1 MPRIIQVQAQRP
13 DYGQVNALYQRGLE
27 GLTQSFNPLQQ
38 ALAKVVDNESKKQTG
53 LLQQYI
59 ATHDPN
65 SPEFKQ
71 GIEALRAQGSGWG
84 TPDEQKLS
92 ESISNRFNQLSQL
105 RSAELSQEGQALNN
119 AAQTVANQYQQREIE
134 QRLAQ
139 GKANLEGTNLNNQT
153 KTNELRDYNEGR
165 DALQVFSPFLP
176 EIANGTISDDSL
188 GALGDI
194 IQQQAPSFA
203 PKYYEI
209 LKDVNKT
216 REEKNKEILKFFQD
230 SGLTT
235 NGAFSLDGSTAGLNT
250 VGRAAATVPNT
261 PVPAREGKSYSVGD
275 IEALK
280 TNGGEHNSQMMRN
293 LFKGEAKGYGTANY
307 RKSNGWGLFKG
318 DVSKLTVGQVM
329 QLQKEGKVFAT
340 GKYQIVPNTL
350 REAVSTLGIDPNTP
364 YDRKT
369 QDYIFT
375 NRLLGSKRP
384 NIEKYIKGNGK
395 ITDAAI
401 AMAAEWESFAAPN
414 GKSMYDDSN
423 YRRYINS
430 KGNGRSV
437 NASVSYKDVLGG
449 LEEAKANYNKL
460 ISKGVDSDTA
470 YQMAWLYSF
479 NDDAPTTEQIKAGE
493 QKLSQATPEVQPA
506 LVNPKPPTSIAE
518 ADNQIRDDRYKGRL
532 LVTEDAASYQPPM
545 SFVPPQQELPPGR
558 DNYVET
564 IPSSIRRTQEEGI
577 TQPQQQSVVSTTTP
591 VIPENALQRAIDFA
605 KASSNDLRQQGL
617 QQGLTEKKRE
627 DLQRELQD
635 IDSKISL
642 GLSTPTSNSSLADV
656 QALQTRKKELEGLL
670 RTEQGN
676 VDATNIEYKKELPES
691 MQLAI
696 QERIAS
702 AGTKGNQLKEAQ
714 KLFEETQDPEQKNY
728 IRELAGTLYRDSNE
742 TTNSGAKLKSAEQEL
757 YQLENST
764 SPDETKI
771 QTKRKEVEGL
781 RHEADQELYN
791 AYVKGDQEA
800 QAKFE
805 ANKIPA
811 EQTPAYAQLRQLQVQ
826 KAEIEKR
833 LGSLSGQ
840 YRTIAEEGLKAINQ
854 QIKTL
859 PQIIE
864 QQRIDRGLVPIESL
878 PGNTKDLIKE
888 VISESGMTPDEF
900 TAAGFSPDGAKAQGT
915 IVKAAVAAN
924 IAMDKAKREAL
935 RDAKIMTVEEQ
946 TKHLKELK
954 SNPSKIFVDKNGVTK
969 DKFTKGTDEKF
980 FAEKFI
986 ETLRAQLGTTIKKD
1000 SNGKMIQTLRQRD
1013 ALQLSPEELNTAI
1026 YRAAVM
1032 ASNTVRDIDSSPGF
1046 FSKDH
1051 EAAKDGIMYSNLL
1064 TRDRYMIKDT
1074 VLDDILGQAIKGVIN
1089 ERADKFNSK
1098 IQDIKD
1104 NLKDSFKKNNLEDF
1118 IDDVTKQ
1125 DKQKG
1130 KKS

>member
-1 MPRIIQVQAQRP
+1 MPRIIQQQAQRP
-13 DYGQVNALYQRGLE
+13 DYGQANALYQRGLE
-27 GLTQSFNPLQQ
+27 GLSQSLNPLQQ
-38 ALAKVVDNESKKQTG
+38 ALSKASENESKKQTG

-59 ATHDPN
+59 ATHDLN
-65 SPEFKQ
+65 SPEFQQ
-71 GIEALRAQGSGWG
+71 GLEALKAQGSGWG

-92 ESISNRFNQLSQL
+92 ESITNRFNQLSQL

-119 AAQTVANQYQQREIE
+119 AAQTVANQYQQKEIE

-139 GKANLEGTNLNNQT
+139 GAANLEGTNLGNET
-153 KTNELRDYNEGR
+153 KRNDLRDYTENRE
-165 DALQVFSPFLP
+165 ALQVFSPFLTD
-176 EIANGTISDDSL
+176 IANGSISDDSL

-230 SGLTT
+230 SGLASP
-235 NGAFSLDGSTAGLNT
+235 NGAFSMGGSTAGMNT
-250 VGRAAATVPNT
+250 VGQVAATVPGTSTT
-261 PVPAREGKSYSVGD
+261 PVPARAGKTYSVGD

-307 RKSNGWGLFKG
+307 RKSNGWGLYKG
-318 DVSKLTVGQVM
+318 DVSQLTVGQVM
-329 QLQKEGKVFAT
+329 QLQDEGKLFAT
-340 GKYQIVPNTL
+340 GKYQIIPKTL
-350 REAVSTLGIDPNTP
+350 KDAVNKLGIDPNTP

-384 NIEKYIKGNGK
+384 AIENYVKGNGK
-395 ITDAAI
+395 LTDAAI
-401 AMAAEWESFAAPN
+401 SMALEWESFAAPN
-414 GKSMYDDSN
+414 GKSAYDDSN
-423 YRRYINS
+423 YRRYVNS

-437 NASVSYKDVLGG
+437 NASVSYKDVLGS
-449 LEEAKANYNKL
+449 LEEAKSNYNKL
-460 ISKGVDSDTA
+460 VSKGVDSDTA

-479 NDDAPTTEQIKAGE
+479 NDDAPSTQQVQAGE
-493 QKLSQATPEVQPA
+493 QKLTNPTEVQPA
-506 LVNPKPPTSIAE
+506 LANPKPTTSLAE
-518 ADNQIRDDRYKGRL
+518 ATN
-532 LVTEDAASYQPPM
+532 
-545 SFVPPQQELPPGR
+545 
-558 DNYVET
+558 
-564 IPSSIRRTQEEGI
+564 
-577 TQPQQQSVVSTTTP
+577 QQQQTTTTS
-591 VIPENALQRAIDFA
+591 ENDLQKAIDFA
-605 KASSNDLRQQGL
+605 KASSDDLRQQGL
-617 QQGLTEKKRE
+617 QQGLTEKRRE
-627 DLQRELQD
+627 DLQKELQD

-642 GLSTPTSNSSLADV
+642 GLSTPTSNKSLEEV
-656 QALQTRKKELEGLL
+656 NALQARKKELEGMLS
-670 RTEQGN
+670 TEKGN
-676 VDATNIEYKKELPES
+676 VDTANVEYKKELPES

-702 AGTKGNQLKEAQ
+702 AGTQGNQLKEAQ
-714 KLFEETQDPEQKNY
+714 KLFEETQDPETKNY
-728 IRELAGTLYRDSNE
+728 IREVAGTLYRDSNE
-742 TTNSGAKLKSAEQEL
+742 TTNSGAKLKSAEQDL
-757 YQLENST
+757 YRLENST
-764 SPDETKI
+764 TPDETKI
-771 QTKRKEVEGL
+771 QTKRKEVETL

-833 LGSLSGQ
+833 LGSLNGQ

-854 QIKTL
+854 QIDAL
-859 PQIIE
+859 PQVIE
-864 QQRIDRGLVPIESL
+864 QQRIDRGLVSIESL

-888 VISESGMTPDEF
+888 VIEDAGMTPDEF

-924 IAMDKAKREAL
+924 IAMDKVKREAL

-954 SNPSKIFVDKNGVTK
+954 SNPSRIFVDKNGVTK
-969 DKFTKGTDEKF
+969 DKFAKGTDEKF
-980 FAEKFI
+980 FAEKFVD
-986 ETLRAQLGTTIKKD
+986 TLKAQLGTTIKKD
-1000 SNGKMIQTLRQRD
+1000 ANGKMVQTLRQRD

-1032 ASNTVRDIDSSPGF
+1032 ASNTVKDINDSPGF

-1074 VLDDILGQAIKGVIN
+1074 VLDDILGKAIKGVIA

>member
-13 DYGQVNALYQRGLE
+13 DYGQANALYQRGLE

-139 GKANLEGTNLNNQT
+139 GKANLEGTELNNKT
-153 KTNELRDYNEGR
+153 KNNELRDYNEGR

-250 VGRAAATVPNT
+250 VGRAAVTVPNT

-401 AMAAEWESFAAPN
+401 AMASEWESFAAPN

-479 NDDAPTTEQIKAGE
+479 NDDAPSAQQVQAGE
-493 QKLSQATPEVQPA
+493 QKLTNPPPEVQPA
-506 LVNPKPPTSIAE
+506 LVNPKPPTSVAE
-518 ADNQIRDDRYKGRL
+518 ATDN
-532 LVTEDAASYQPPM
+532 
-545 SFVPPQQELPPGR
+545 
-558 DNYVET
+558 N
-564 IPSSIRRTQEEGI
+564 
-577 TQPQQQSVVSTTTP
+577 
-591 VIPENALQRAIDFA
+591 LQRAIDFA

-627 DLQRELQD
+627 DLQKELQD

-642 GLSTPTSNSSLADV
+642 GLSTPTSNKSLADV

-670 RTEQGN
+670 RIEQGN
-676 VDATNIEYKKELPES
+676 VDATNVEYKKELPES

-771 QTKRKEVEGL
+771 QTKRKEIEGL

-854 QIKTL
+854 QINTL
-859 PQIIE
+859 PQVIE

-954 SNPSKIFVDKNGVTK
+954 TNPSKIFVDKNGVTK
-969 DKFTKGTDEKF
+969 DKFAKGTDEKF

-1000 SNGKMIQTLRQRD
+1000 SNGKMVQTLRQRD

-1046 FSKDH
+1046 FTKDH

-1118 IDDVTKQ
+1118 IDYVTKQ